1 MAADDF
7 LRGPSETAGQV
18 WEGVSRR
25 FAQRKPFSTW
35 RLREQMFFGAG
46 AIFTAKP
53 LNFSRPAEIGSTV
66 NLLIII
72 L

>member
-25 FAQRKPFSTW
+25 FAQRFPVPTW
-35 RLREQMFFGAG
+35 RLREQMFR
-46 AIFTAKP
+46 
-53 LNFSRPAEIGSTV
+53 SRRHFHGQAPE
-66 NLLIII
+66 L
-72 L
+72 